1 MTNRREFLQ
10 IGIAATALP
19 LASRV
24 AMGATPNASAT
35 AAVKPISLHKAI
47 YDPRFAESVAYGRQ
61 MEAQGIATHAI
72 DKGDM
77 TDFWYTELD
86 PLWRKS
92 PLAIAG
98 LTAHGPLFCFEQL
111 AWQHGMRVV
120 FRAEHRVRPDASIEH
135 TLSGPAT
142 MLHGAAGLGESRD
155 WAVRMA
161 KLATACPTGRSELST
176 AGFRGRADAPAA
188 EDADPLISWV
198 IAPAVKA

>member
-24 AMGATPNASAT
+24 ALSATPAGTAT
-35 AAVKPISLHKAI
+35 ATTTPVSLYKAI
-47 YDPRFAESVAYGRQ
+47 YDPRFPESVAYGHQ
-61 MEAQGIATHAI
+61 MEAQGIATQAI
-72 DKGDM
+72 AKGDM

-120 FRAEHRVRPDASIEH
+120 FRAEHQVRTDASIEH
-135 TLSGPAT
+135 TLSGPDT
-142 MLHGAAGLGESRD
+142 MLRGATGLGETRD
-155 WAVRMA
+155 WAVKMA
-161 KLATACPTGRSELST
+161 KLAATCPTGRSALST
-176 AGFRGRADAPAA
+176 ASFRGRADAPAA
-188 EDADPLISWV
+188 VDADPLISWV